1 MEKHI
6 KITKKFYSQEEDLN
20 TWVFYIEERLWEDKM
35 REKYAMSCMKLLA
48 ISNVAL
54 KNNEIVK
61 DRYGDLEHY
70 FDQILL

>member
-1 MEKHI
+1 
-6 KITKKFYSQEEDLN
+6 
-20 TWVFYIEERLWEDKM
+20 
-35 REKYAMSCMKLLA
+35 MSCMKLLA

-61 DRYGDLEHY
+61 DRYGALEHY